1 MSPEEEGEALHQLLP
16 VRRLLLLGLVVW
28 RLLRL
33 AGRLAPLALPLL
45 AEGVAAGADVAD
57 VVGLLLERL
66 LRLERPLPVLRLPAW
81 AVEAAERQRL
91 RHRACWARSSWWP
104 TREVCLLFEFF
115 SADVDACINND
126 LFCDGCAEVTCPA
139 AGQSRRVAAET

>member
-16 VRRLLLLGLVVW
+16 VRLRPLLGLVVW

-33 AGRLAPLALPLL
+33 EGRLAPLALQPQPL
-45 AEGVAAGADVAD
+45 AEGVAAEADVAD
-57 VVGLLLERL
+57 VEGLLLERP

-81 AVEAAERQRL
+81 AWEAAARRRL

-104 TREVCLLFEFF
+104 TREV
-115 SADVDACINND
+115 
-126 LFCDGCAEVTCPA
+126 
-139 AGQSRRVAAET
+139 

>member
-16 VRRLLLLGLVVW
+16 VRLRLLGLVVW

-33 AGRLAPLALPLL
+33 EGRLAPLALQPQ

-57 VVGLLLERL
+57 VEGLLLERL

-81 AVEAAERQRL
+81 AVEAAARRRL

-104 TREVCLLFEFF
+104 TREDQVR
-115 SADVDACINND
+115 CIRGTQI
-126 LFCDGCAEVTCPA
+126 FPEGITI
-139 AGQSRRVAAET
+139 R

>member
-1 MSPEEEGEALHQLLP
+1 MLPEEEGEALHQLLP
-16 VRRLLLLGLVVW
+16 VRLRLLLGLVVW

-33 AGRLAPLALPLL
+33 EGRLALQPQPL

-57 VVGLLLERL
+57 VEGLLLERL

-81 AVEAAERQRL
+81 AWEAAARRRL

-104 TREVCLLFEFF
+104 TREV
-115 SADVDACINND
+115 
-126 LFCDGCAEVTCPA
+126 
-139 AGQSRRVAAET
+139 